1 MKDRISVESV
11 LSQIRAM
18 QDMVASR
25 AASPSLQAP
34 AKSDFAQMLKASVEQ
49 VNGAQHQAT
58 KLAQSFERGDQ
69 NVNLQDVMISMQKAN
84 ISFQTMVQVRNR
96 VVSAYQDIM
105 NMPV

>member
-1 MKDRISVESV
+1 
-11 LSQIRAM
+11 M

-25 AASPSLQAP
+25 AATPSPQA
-34 AKSDFAQMLKASVEQ
+34 AEKSDFAQMLKASVEQ
-49 VNGAQHQAT
+49 VNGTQHQAT